1 MRLPR
6 SGVVARMGDVGVA
19 AEGKDPGD
27 DSHQFCRRA
36 DIERRRGLT
45 VVLVGGVSFC
55 LRLENQ

>member
-1 MRLPR
+1 M
-6 SGVVARMGDVGVA
+6 ARMGDVGVA